1 MEISF
6 AARRLPTAGAVVAG
20 ILPEQTLTPAAEELD
35 RATGGAVRRAL
46 EASPRVT
53 GKASETLDILA
64 PTGIDAGRILLVG
77 LGEAESLTARAAE
90 RIGGELVARLN
101 GLGVRE
107 ATVMLD
113 RVDGAPVAAGEVAAR
128 MALGARLRSY
138 RFDKYRTREKDEDKP
153 SLGRLIFGLDD
164 EDGARAAFAPLSGV
178 AEGVTLTRDLVSE
191 PANVLSPEMLAE
203 RCRELEAQGV
213 IVDVLNREQLEKQ
226 GMGALLAV
234 AGGSAREP
242 RVVVMRWN
250 GAGGKE
256 TPLAVVGKGVCFDS
270 GGISIK
276 PASGMED
283 MKWDMGGA
291 GVTIG
296 LMKALAA
303 RKAPVNVVAAV
314 GLVENMPSG
323 TAYRPGDIVT
333 SMSGQTIE
341 VINTDAEGRLVLADT
356 LWYTQQTYQPKTVI
370 DLATLTG
377 AIIVT
382 LGNITAGVFSNDD
395 RTAQDLVAAGG
406 EVDEPLWQLPVNDEY
421 DKDINT
427 ESADMKN
434 TGEGRSA
441 SSIAAAQFLR
451 RFIQDGVTWAHLDIA
466 GVTWSKKDRATVPK
480 GGTGFGVRL
489 LDRYIAAHH
498 EPR

>member
-6 AARRLPTAGAVVAG
+6 AARRLPASGAVVAG

-46 EASPRVT
+46 EASPRTT
-53 GKASETLDILA
+53 GKAAETLDILA
-64 PTGIDAGRILLVG
+64 PTGIAASRIVLVG
-77 LGEAESLTARAAE
+77 LGEAASLTPRAAE

-101 GLGVRE
+101 ALGARE
-107 ATVMLD
+107 ASVVLD
-113 RVDGAPVAAGEVAAR
+113 PVDGAPVGTAELAAR

-153 SLGRLIFGLDD
+153 SLGRFAVNLTD
-164 EDGARAAFAPLSGV
+164 EDGARAAFEPLSGV
-178 AEGVTLTRDLVSE
+178 ADGVTLTRDLVSE
-191 PANVLSPEMLAE
+191 PANALSPEAFAE
-203 RCRELEAQGV
+203 RCRELEAHGV
-213 IVDVLNREQLEKQ
+213 IVDVLNREQLEKL

-234 AGGSAREP
+234 AGGSEREP

-250 GAGGKE
+250 GAGGDE

-303 RKAPVNVVAAV
+303 RKAPVNVVGAV

-323 TAYRPGDIVT
+323 SAYRPGDVVT

-356 LWYTQQTYQPKTVI
+356 LWYTQQTYKPGTVI

-382 LGNITAGVFSNDD
+382 LGNITAGVFANDEGIA
-395 RTAQDLVAAGG
+395 RDLVSAGG

-427 ESADMKN
+427 DTADMKN

-466 GVTWSKKDRATVPK
+466 GVTWSKKDKATVPK

-489 LDRYIAAHH
+489 LDRYIAEYH
-498 EPR
+498 ERR